1 MMMTEIRSKSYS
13 ELIRY
18 STFEDRLNYLMLHGS
33 VGFDTFGFDRFLNQ
47 AFYRSREWQLVKQQV
62 IVRDNGCDL
71 GVKGYEIPDSVHVF
85 VHHINPITADDVK
98 NHNQILLDP
107 ENLITTTFN
116 THQIIHYGL
125 QNGSSPKLPIDR
137 KMNDTCPWRS

>member
-1 MMMTEIRSKSYS
+1 MTTNTSIKTYS

-47 AFYRSREWQLVKQQV
+47 AFYKSEEWIQTKHKI

-71 GVKGYEIPDSVHVF
+71 GLRGYEIPEGVHIF
-85 VHHINPITADDVK
+85 VHHLNPITVDDVV
-98 NHNQILLDP
+98 NHNPMLLDP
-107 ENLITTTFN
+107 ENLISTTFK

-125 QNGSSPKLPIDR
+125 SLDSKPRLSMERSI
-137 KMNDTCPWRS
+137 NDTCPWRN

>member
-1 MMMTEIRSKSYS
+1 MTTNTRIKTYS

-47 AFYRSREWQLVKQQV
+47 AFYKSEEWIQTKHKI

-71 GVKGYEIPDSVHVF
+71 GLRGYEIPEGVHIF
-85 VHHINPITADDVK
+85 VHHLNPIAVDDVV
-98 NHNQILLDP
+98 NHNPMLLDP
-107 ENLITTTFN
+107 ENLISTTFK

-125 QNGSSPKLPIDR
+125 SLDSKPRLSIER
-137 KMNDTCPWRS
+137 SINDTCPWRN

>member
-1 MMMTEIRSKSYS
+1 MTTNTSIKTYS

-47 AFYRSREWQLVKQQV
+47 AFYKSEEWIQTKHKI

-71 GVKGYEIPDSVHVF
+71 GLRGYEIPEGVHIF
-85 VHHINPITADDVK
+85 IHHLNPITVDDVV
-98 NHNQILLDP
+98 NHNPMLLDP
-107 ENLITTTFN
+107 ENLISTTFK

-125 QNGSSPKLPIDR
+125 PLDSKPRLSMERSI
-137 KMNDTCPWRS
+137 NDTCPWRN

>member
-1 MMMTEIRSKSYS
+1 MTTNTSIKTYS

-47 AFYRSREWQLVKQQV
+47 AFYKSEEWIQTKHKI

-71 GVKGYEIPDSVHVF
+71 GLRGYEIPEGVHIF
-85 VHHINPITADDVK
+85 IHHLNPITVDDVV
-98 NHNQILLDP
+98 NHNPMLLDP
-107 ENLITTTFN
+107 ENLISTTFK

-125 QNGSSPKLPIDR
+125 SLDSKPRLSMERSI
-137 KMNDTCPWRS
+137 NDTCPWRN

>member
-1 MMMTEIRSKSYS
+1 MTTNTSIKTYS

-47 AFYRSREWQLVKQQV
+47 AFYRSEEWIQTKHKI

-71 GVKGYEIPDSVHVF
+71 GLKGYEIPEGVHIF
-85 VHHINPITADDVK
+85 VHHLNPITVDDVV
-98 NHNQILLDP
+98 NHNPMLLDP
-107 ENLITTTFN
+107 ENLISTTFK

-125 QNGSSPKLPIDR
+125 SLDSKPRLSMERSI
-137 KMNDTCPWRS
+137 NDTCPWRN